1 MFTNVYYCLLMF
13 AIPIYSCCSFNQVR
27 RPLLRTWLQ
36 SGPSVQSFFN
46 SKTEPW
52 TIAFIFED
60 AWVFVHIC
68 SPIFSTGFEV
78 STCFNDPRVVFLVK
92 PWAMSHFE
100 PSHRIPCFF
109 SCQESKAPPSR
120 SLGRHHRA
128 IKFIGQLRWN
138 EVWAAFTWG
147 GPLYLWDTYT
157 HISFESRTCTGWN
170 LVRILKYLEIS
181 LRDSSVNCTILHQDW
196 SLLNVLCPCAR
207 SWFMYLH
214 VCETWRTLQV
224 PSWSVSTGCLGR
236 WQWDWFDCRND
247 VETPSAVRLG
257 KSIPKNMSTHQY

>member
-1 MFTNVYYCLLMF
+1 MLGVLFTNIFDRLRGFNMF
-13 AIPIYSCCSFNQVR
+13 QRSTSCFFVKLWATLNHPMN
-27 RPLLRTWLQ
+27 PLW
-36 SGPSVQSFFN
+36 
-46 SKTEPW
+46 
-52 TIAFIFED
+52 
-60 AWVFVHIC
+60 
-68 SPIFSTGFEV
+68 
-78 STCFNDPRVVFLVK
+78 
-92 PWAMSHFE
+92 
-100 PSHRIPCFF
+100 IPCFF

-128 IKFIGQLRWN
+128 IKSLCQHFGASLLGSFAEMRFEPPSRE
-138 EVWAAFTWG
+138 EVHSTCG
-147 GPLYLWDTYT
+147 THT

-181 LRDSSVNCTILHQDW
+181 LRDSSVNCTILHRDW

-207 SWFMYLH
+207 SWFIYLH